1 MEGGVCARA
10 GQPPRTTRAGLHSQR
25 PLCRAL
31 TAGSQPAVC
40 SRSGKAADLAFS
52 EEGEQRRAK
61 ARRGGW
67 GGHSGAWRGVERR
80 ERREDR
86 AAMVK
91 VGRDSGSWPPQLG
104 H

>member
-67 GGHSGAWRGVERR
+67 GGHSGAWRGAR
-80 ERREDR
+80 EEGEKGGQSRDGQ
-86 AAMVK
+86 
-91 VGRDSGSWPPQLG
+91 GRKGLR
-104 H
+104 

>member
-52 EEGEQRRAK
+52 EEGGQEEGEQRRAK
-61 ARRGGW
+61 ARRGWGW
-67 GGHSGAWRGVERR
+67 GGHSGAWRGAR
-80 ERREDR
+80 EEGEKGGQSRDGQ
-86 AAMVK
+86 
-91 VGRDSGSWPPQLG
+91 GRKGLR
-104 H
+104 